1 MSAAATADDIVLAH
15 PIDPWVDVVFK
26 ALFGSPSKTDLLVD
40 FLNAVLQPD
49 SPIVGVQLADP
60 AGERL
65 GAADKAVTLDV
76 KARDAGGRSFNV
88 ELQRWRH
95 PALAERALYYW
106 SSLYNGQIS
115 HGEGYVDLA
124 PAVSIWIVGEPLW
137 PDQGP
142 HLHFELREVVAG
154 LRLTDHCAI
163 HFLQPRRWTGS
174 AESAATGE
182 DAWLCFFRDA
192 AHWTRL
198 PPSLTTSAPMRQAMA
213 VLRQFSE
220 VELDRLAYIT
230 RRDKELLQQTMT
242 NALARAE
249 RAAADADRRAEA
261 EKRKAEDEKRR
272 AEEAEA
278 ESARLREKL
287 RRLGFDADG

>member
-1 MSAAATADDIVLAH
+1 MLRPET
-15 PIDPWVDVVFK
+15 
-26 ALFGSPSKTDLLVD
+26 
-40 FLNAVLQPD
+40 
-49 SPIVGVQLADP
+49 PIVGVQLADP

-65 GAADKAVTLDV
+65 GTADKAVTLDV
-76 KARDAGGRSFNV
+76 KARDASGRAFNV

-106 SSLYNGQIS
+106 SSLYNGQITQ
-115 HGEGYVDLA
+115 GEGYADLA

-142 HLHFELREVVAG
+142 HLHFELREVQAG

-163 HFLQPRRWTGS
+163 HFLQPRRWTGT
-174 AESAATGE
+174 AESAATEE

-198 PPSLTTSAPMRQAMA
+198 PPPLSTSDSMRQAMA

-220 VELDRLAYIT
+220 VELDRLAYIA

-249 RAAADADRRAEA
+249 RALSEERRRAEEERQRA
-261 EKRKAEDEKRR
+261 EEERQRAEEERQR

-278 ESARLREKL
+278 AIARLREKL
-287 RRLGFDADG
+287 RSLGVDSDE

>member
-1 MSAAATADDIVLAH
+1 MSRASPSDEIVLTH

-26 ALFGSPSKTDLLVD
+26 ALFGSPGQTDLLVD
-40 FLNAVLQPD
+40 FLNAVLRPAT
-49 SPIVGVQLADP
+49 PFVGVQLADP

-65 GAADKAVTLDV
+65 GATDKAVTLDV
-76 KARDAGGRSFNV
+76 KARDADGNAFNV

-106 SSLYNGQIS
+106 SSLYNGQITQ
-115 HGEGYVDLA
+115 GAGYTELA

-137 PDQGP
+137 PEQGP
-142 HLHFELREVVAG
+142 HLHFELRDIHTD
-154 LRLTDHCAI
+154 LRLTHLCAI

-182 DAWLCFFRDA
+182 EAWLCFFRDA
-192 AHWTRL
+192 AQWTRL
-198 PPSLTTSAPMRQAMA
+198 PPPLTTSDPMRQAMA

-230 RRDKELLQQTMT
+230 RRDAELLQQTMT

-249 RAAADADRRAEA
+249 RAAAEADRRAEE

-272 AEEAEA
+272 AQEAEA
-278 ESARLREKL
+278 ANARLRAKL
-287 RRLGFDADG
+287 RSLGVDADE

>member
-1 MSAAATADDIVLAH
+1 MSVTATPDDIVLTH
-15 PIDPWVDVVFK
+15 SIDPWVDVVFK
-26 ALFGSPSKTDLLVD
+26 ALFGSPAHTDLLVD
-40 FLNAVLQPD
+40 FLNAILRPET
-49 SPIVGVQLADP
+49 PIVGVQLADP

-65 GAADKAVTLDV
+65 GTADKAVTLDV
-76 KARDAGGRSFNV
+76 KARDASGRAFNV

-106 SSLYNGQIS
+106 SSLYNGQITQ
-115 HGEGYVDLA
+115 GEGYADLA

-142 HLHFELREVVAG
+142 HLHFELREVHAG

-163 HFLQPRRWTGS
+163 HFLQPRRWTGT

-182 DAWLCFFRDA
+182 EAWLCFFRDA

-198 PPSLTTSAPMRQAMA
+198 PPPLTTSDSMRQAMA

-220 VELDRLAYIT
+220 VELDRLAYIA

-249 RAAADADRRAEA
+249 RALNEERQ
-261 EKRKAEDEKRR
+261 R
-272 AEEAEA
+272 AEEERQRAEEERQRA
-278 ESARLREKL
+278 EE
-287 RRLGFDADG
+287 